1 MITAGT
7 PSERVFERLSSAAI
21 DPLLAEAAQRYD
33 FVLIDLP
40 PAVVAGD
47 AITIANKVD
56 ATVLIVRAMQEQRGL
71 VLRIANQLSDVR
83 GRCLGVVLNRPQG
96 TSGGYLRKN
105 YEVMAGYSKPS

>member
-1 MITAGT
+1 
-7 PSERVFERLSSAAI
+7 
-21 DPLLAEAAQRYD
+21 
-33 FVLIDLP
+33 
-40 PAVVAGD
+40 
-47 AITIANKVD
+47 
-56 ATVLIVRAMQEQRGL
+56 MQEQRGL